1 MTANAAAYP
10 AACDGTATAALDNA
24 ALDNA
29 ALDNAALDNA
39 ALDNAELQ
47 ARFET
52 DAIPLMR
59 QMFPAAYRLTQDR
72 CDAEDLIQETFAR
85 AYVKFHQ
92 FEPGT
97 NVRAWLYC
105 IMFRTF
111 CSTRRKRGR
120 QPAEVLA
127 DDLHRS
133 PGGQAADSQAGLVP
147 PSRSA
152 EAEALDGLGDSPVMR
167 ALAELPSQFKTAL
180 YLADIQGYQQ
190 SDIADIMGTPVGT
203 VMSRIH
209 RGRAMLRAKMRSA
222 ATAAASPGHRAPVTP
237 AQSRQPQSRQPQS
250 QRPGYRAPTAR
261 LGSASCS
268 LRRRPTICR
277 WRRDRMSRH
286 KRRACA
292 GAESPSRT
300 RRARHGLGSAGLA

>member
-1 MTANAAAYP
+1 VTANAAAYQ
-10 AACDGTATAALDNA
+10 AACDSTAITALGK
-24 ALDNA
+24 
-29 ALDNAALDNA
+29 
-39 ALDNAELQ
+39 AELE

-52 DAIPLMR
+52 DAIPYMR

-72 CDAEDLIQETFAR
+72 CEAEDLIQETFAR
-85 AYVKFHQ
+85 AYMKFHQ
-92 FEPGT
+92 FEAGT

-111 CSTRRKRGR
+111 CSIRRKRGR

-152 EAEALDGLGDSPVMR
+152 EAEALDGFGDSPVMR

-209 RGRAMLRAKMRSA
+209 RGRAMLRAKMRPA
-222 ATAAASPGHRAPVTP
+222 AKEAVSPGHRAPDP
-237 AQSRQPQSRQPQS
+237 AGQAQGAQAAVPLGKLPAA
-250 QRPGYRAPTAR
+250 PPAPTEN
-261 LGSASCS
+261 L
-268 LRRRPTICR
+268 P
-277 WRRDRMSRH
+277 
-286 KRRACA
+286 
-292 GAESPSRT
+292 
-300 RRARHGLGSAGLA
+300 LAA

>member
-1 MTANAAAYP
+1 VTANAAAY
-10 AACDGTATAALDNA
+10 AAASDGTATA
-24 ALDNA
+24 
-29 ALDNAALDNA
+29 
-39 ALDNAELQ
+39 ELQ
-47 ARFET
+47 VQFET
-52 DAIPLMR
+52 DAIPHMR

-111 CSTRRKRGR
+111 CSSRRKRGR

-127 DDLHRS
+127 DDLYRS
-133 PGGQAADSQAGLVP
+133 PGGQAAESQAGLVP

-152 EAEALDGLGDSPVMR
+152 EAEALDGLGDSRVMR

-209 RGRAMLRAKMRSA
+209 RGRAMLRAKLAPAAQERVNQPHRASVQPAPVRPVPVQSA
-222 ATAAASPGHRAPVTP
+222 SVQSVPVQPASVQPASVQPVPVQPAPVRPVPVQPARVDGAPEAVPFDGLAAASAPG
-237 AQSRQPQSRQPQS
+237 
-250 QRPGYRAPTAR
+250 
-261 LGSASCS
+261 
-268 LRRRPTICR
+268 
-277 WRRDRMSRH
+277 
-286 KRRACA
+286 
-292 GAESPSRT
+292 
-300 RRARHGLGSAGLA
+300 GLPLAA

>member
-24 ALDNA
+24 
-29 ALDNAALDNA
+29 
-39 ALDNAELQ
+39 ELQ

-52 DAIPLMR
+52 DAIPYMR

-97 NVRAWLYC
+97 NLRAWLYC

-111 CSTRRKRGR
+111 YSTCRKRSR

-127 DDLHRS
+127 ADLYRS
-133 PGGQAADSQAGLVP
+133 PAARP
-147 PSRSA
+147 PTARPASSRRRARRRRRRSTASA
-152 EAEALDGLGDSPVMR
+152 TPRSCAR
-167 ALAELPSQFKTAL
+167 WRNCPSQFKTAL

-222 ATAAASPGHRAPVTP
+222 ATAAASPGHRAPVSPPGASPGQP
-237 AQSRQPQSRQPQS
+237 ASPAGRSGPRGPRLPG
-250 QRPGYRAPTAR
+250 RP
-261 LGSASCS
+261 
-268 LRRRPTICR
+268 
-277 WRRDRMSRH
+277 
-286 KRRACA
+286 
-292 GAESPSRT
+292 
-300 RRARHGLGSAGLA
+300 RRARRSAGCRCRSPTDNLPLAA